1 MNAGTETPIDLV
13 VEVMGA
19 AAAVNES
26 RILTAS
32 PGLQYILLQISQK
45 LETVA
50 EELADR
56 EMQIVATHN

>member
-1 MNAGTETPIDLV
+1 MNAETETPIDLV

-26 RILTAS
+26 RILTES

-50 EELADR
+50 EELAER
-56 EMQIVATHN
+56 EIQIAAAHN